1 MLEEN
6 VTTVTMGKETVF
18 VKWVGVVRHA
28 MSVPQHSKEL
38 FATHVKEDG
47 LVKPVIGAT
56 RAILAQI
63 AMSVPKVGYQRLMS

>member
-28 MSVPQHSKEL
+28 MSVLQHFKGL
-38 FATHVKEDG
+38 FATHAREDG
-47 LVKPVIGAT
+47 PVKRVIGAT

-63 AMSVPKVGYQRLMS
+63 AMCVPKVGYQRPMS